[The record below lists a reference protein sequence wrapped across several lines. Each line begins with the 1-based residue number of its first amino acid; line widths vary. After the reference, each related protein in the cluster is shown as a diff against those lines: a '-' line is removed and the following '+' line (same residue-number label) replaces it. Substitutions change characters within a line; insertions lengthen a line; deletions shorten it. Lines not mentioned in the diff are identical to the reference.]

1 MPVRRGGFGARRGIP
16 LHLWIAGVA
25 AIVWTVAL
33 LALAVAV
40 SPGAHAA
47 SRAHTLPP
55 RAAATATV
63 QPTSPAFSQPTVG
76 ASTPVAPSTNTA
88 LGSNGL
94 TIATIL
100 SCVTGI
106 LGLVIGLV
114 ALVALLRG
122 GYGPFLRT
130 LLPGARRRMA
140 RESRNASRSGHLD
153 RRPAMS
159 RGARNGRE
167 YAGPPPR
174 RTGAPRSR
182 R

>member
-1 MPVRRGGFGARRGIP
+1 MPVRRGGFGARRRAIP
-16 LHLWIAGVA
+16 PHLWIAGVA
-25 AIVWTVAL
+25 VVAWTVAL
-33 LALAVAV
+33 LALAV
-40 SPGAHAA
+40 SPGAHAQSNGHA
-47 SRAHTLPP
+47 LP
-55 RAAATATV
+55 RHIAATATT

-94 TIATIL
+94 TVATIL

-114 ALVALLRG
+114 ALTALLRG

-140 RESRNASRSGHLD
+140 RESRNASRSGRMD
-153 RRPAMS
+153 RRPVMS
-159 RGARNGRE
+159 RSARNGRD